1 MFHLIERYLWII
13 GLLFAFLNNYSLR
26 SQAKQRTALHPELV
40 ENYRRYVLGDLIFYS
55 APWLVM
61 GIGILIGG
69 VPSVFDFLKPC
80 SGNPFVI
87 AFHLT
92 VILLVVGVACWV
104 WFWGGAQG
112 LIKIV
117 EVRSPFILKLKF
129 AGAVLFIFFI
139 EGTAFMVQR

>member
-26 SQAKQRTALHPELV
+26 SQAKQKTALHPELV
-40 ENYRRYVLGDLIFYS
+40 DSYRRYVLGDLIFYS

-80 SGNPFVI
+80 SGNPF
-87 AFHLT
+87 ADSSCKCN
-92 VILLVVGVACWV
+92 ILFFEKDPLWRS
-104 WFWGGAQG
+104 
-112 LIKIV
+112 IV
-117 EVRSPFILKLKF
+117 ESLARAIV
-129 AGAVLFIFFI
+129 
-139 EGTAFMVQR
+139 